1 MVVITE
7 VVWTRKFERELR
19 KLRIEALKGRVKDQI
34 EKILDNPETGKP
46 LRFALKSERFVYVPP
61 YRLIHAMQGE
71 TLYLLRFEHRKTVY
85 RA

>member
-1 MVVITE
+1 LVVITE

>member
-1 MVVITE
+1 LVVITE

-19 KLRIEALKGRVKDQI
+19 KLRDKTLKNRVKDQI

-46 LRFALKSERFVYVPP
+46 LRFALKGERSVYVLP
-61 YRLIHAMQGE
+61 YRLIYAMQGE
-71 TLYLLRFEHRKTVY
+71 TLYLLRFEHRKVVY